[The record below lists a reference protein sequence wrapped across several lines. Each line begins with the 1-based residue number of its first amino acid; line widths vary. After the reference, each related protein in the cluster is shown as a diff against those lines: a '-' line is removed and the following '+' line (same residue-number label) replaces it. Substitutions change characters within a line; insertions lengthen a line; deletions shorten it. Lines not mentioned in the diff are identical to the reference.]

1 MSLYKKSNIRLKSIK
16 EEVNILN
23 ELEEKYN
30 LSSDTLKFII
40 DNTDNLLND
49 NKIDFI
55 EFGTYL
61 INIVPKLI
69 ELIRDAN
76 GIKKVKGKDRE
87 KILIDVLCY
96 VLKKYIQNEEDQEYY
111 VNLVQTVS
119 PSIIKLAFQNPKILK
134 HSKECFLT
142 TKNIFKCFN

>member
-16 EEVNILN
+16 EEDNILN

-30 LSSDTLKFII
+30 LSSETLKFII

-69 ELIRDAN
+69 ELIRDAD

-87 KILIDVLCY
+87 KILIDVLSY

-111 VNLVQTVS
+111 INLVRTVS

-134 HSKECFLT
+134 HSKKCFLT

>member
-1 MSLYKKSNIRLKSIK
+1 MSIYKNNSIKLKIIK
-16 EEVNILN
+16 EEINILN

-40 DNTDNLLND
+40 DNTDNILND
-49 NKIDFI
+49 NKIDLI
-55 EFGTYL
+55 EFGSYL

-69 ELIRDAN
+69 ELIRDAD

-96 VLKKYIQNEEDQEYY
+96 VLNNYLKNEEDQEYY
-111 VNLVQTVS
+111 TNLVKTIT

-134 HSKECFLT
+134 HSKQCFLT